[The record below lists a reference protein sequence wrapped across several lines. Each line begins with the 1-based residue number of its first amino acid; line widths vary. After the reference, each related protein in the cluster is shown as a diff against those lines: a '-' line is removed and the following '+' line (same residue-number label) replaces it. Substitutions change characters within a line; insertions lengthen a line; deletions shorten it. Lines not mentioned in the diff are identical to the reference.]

1 MGESSEPDPEIQV
14 LLEMMDEN
22 DAPPTHALTPEGAR
36 EQFEQL
42 TEQISAEDVDSMQD
56 ITIEG
61 PGGDLTLRLYRPE
74 TNREGPL
81 PVLVFLHGGGFVIG
95 NIDTHDNICCAL
107 ANRAECLVVSVE
119 YRLAP
124 EHPFPAALEDTY
136 AALEWVYEHIE
147 SMGGDPD
154 RIALGGDSAGGNLT
168 AGATLLSK
176 DRNGPDAIHQLLVY
190 PAVNTGEV
198 YEMESYEENADGY
211 FLEATDMKWF
221 GEKYVQDEI
230 HARNEYASPLLARD
244 LSELPP
250 ATVMTAGFDPLRDEG
265 IEYAER
271 LEEADVPVEHHHYD
285 GMIHGFVSM
294 TGMVSQADDA
304 LDVLA
309 DDLRTAF

>member
-1 MGESSEPDPEIQV
+1 MAEASEPDPEVQV
-14 LLEMMDEN
+14 LLEMMDQN
-22 DAPPTHALTPEGAR
+22 DAPPTHALTAEGAR

-42 TEQISAEDVDSMQD
+42 TEQISKEEVASMQD

-61 PGGDLTLRLYRPE
+61 PGGDLTLRSYRPE

-95 NIDTHDNICCAL
+95 SVDTHDNICCAL

-136 AALEWVYEHIE
+136 RSLEWVHEHIDA
-147 SMGGDPD
+147 MGGDPD
-154 RIALGGDSAGGNLT
+154 RIALGGDSSGGNLT

-176 DRNGPDAIHQLLVY
+176 DRNGPDIIHQLLIY
-190 PAVNTGEV
+190 PTVNTAEV
-198 YEMESYEENADGY
+198 YEMESYEENANGY
-211 FLEATDMKWF
+211 FLEAADMKWF
-221 GEKYVQDEI
+221 DEKYVQDEI
-230 HARNEYASPLLARD
+230 HTRNEYASPLLARD
-244 LSELPP
+244 LSGLPP
-250 ATVMTAGFDPLRDEG
+250 ATVVTAGFDPLRDEG
-265 IEYAER
+265 VAYAER
-271 LEEADVPVEHHHYD
+271 LEEADVPAEHHHYD

-294 TGMVSQADDA
+294 TGMISQADDA
-304 LDVLA
+304 LDLLA

>member
-1 MGESSEPDPEIQV
+1 MVEASEPDPEVQV
-14 LLEMMDEN
+14 LLEMMDQN

-36 EQFEQL
+36 EQFDEL
-42 TEQISAEDVDSMQD
+42 TEQAPTEDVASMQD

-61 PGGDLTLRLYRPE
+61 PGGDLSLRLYRPE
-74 TNREGPL
+74 TDQEGSL

-95 NIDTHDNICCAL
+95 NLDTHDNICCAL

-136 AALEWVYEHIE
+136 AALKWVHEHIDA
-147 SMGGDPD
+147 MGGDSD

-168 AGATLLSK
+168 AGATLLSE
-176 DRNGPDAIHQLLVY
+176 DRNGPDVIHQLLIY
-190 PAVNTGEV
+190 PAVNAAEV
-198 YEMESYEENADGY
+198 YQMESYEENANGY
-211 FLEATDMKWF
+211 FLEAADMLWF
-221 GEKYVQDEI
+221 DEKYVQDDI
-230 HARNEYASPLLARD
+230 HARNEYAWPLLARD
-244 LSELPP
+244 LSGVPS
-250 ATVMTAGFDPLRDEG
+250 ATVVTAGFDPLRDEG

-271 LEEADVPVEHHHYD
+271 LDRADVAVEHHHYE

-294 TGMVSQADDA
+294 TGMISQADDA
-304 LDVLA
+304 LDTLA

>member
-1 MGESSEPDPEIQV
+1 MVESSEPDPEVQV
-14 LLEMMDEN
+14 LLEMMDRN
-22 DAPPTHALTPEGAR
+22 DAPPTHALTAEGAR
-36 EQFEQL
+36 KQFEEL
-42 TEQISAEDVDSMQD
+42 TEQVSVENVASMQD
-56 ITIEG
+56 ITTEG
-61 PGGDLTLRLYRPE
+61 PGDDLTLRLYRPE

-95 NIDTHDNICCAL
+95 DLDSHDNICCAL

-136 AALEWVYEHIE
+136 AALEWVDEHIDA
-147 SMGGDPD
+147 MGGDPD

-168 AGATLLSK
+168 AGATLLSE
-176 DRNGPDAIHQLLVY
+176 DRNGPDITHQLLIY
-190 PAVNTGEV
+190 PAVNAAEV
-198 YEMESYEENADGY
+198 YQMESYEENANGY
-211 FLEATDMKWF
+211 FLEAPDMMWF
-221 GEKYVQDEI
+221 DEKYVQDEI

-244 LSELPP
+244 LSGLPP
-250 ATVMTAGFDPLRDEG
+250 ATVVTAGFDPLRDEG

-271 LEEADVPVEHHHYD
+271 LEEAGVPVEHHHYD